1 MCAQAKAEQV
11 HLAWEPSEKLC
22 QGGISVGELERVRY
36 MLDGASRRKE
46 MVSIFDTN

>member
-11 HLAWEPSEKLC
+11 HLAWEPSEKPC